1 MLNRLI
7 IVALFLTFSFSQA
20 TVEIENPTGSKTVF
34 LTGAAGFIGS
44 NFLRYMF
51 DKYPTYK
58 FIVLDAMT
66 YAGNMENIPDYIKNS
81 DRFTFVYD
89 TVTNQEVV
97 DNCMAKSDF
106 VVHFAAESHVTRS
119 ILNPRTFVDTD
130 VMGTLTML
138 HSLVK
143 HKNIQRFIHISTS
156 EVYGTAETEP
166 ITEDHPL
173 KPRSPYAA
181 AKAGADRLV
190 YSYCCTYDIPAVIIR
205 PFNNYGPNQHLEK
218 VLPRFITHA
227 IKGLPLTVHGDGSA
241 KRDWLNVSDTCEALD
256 RVLHVKNFDTIKH
269 QVINIGTGI
278 SISVREIAHI
288 IAQEF
293 NLPESGITYQEDRPG
308 QVACHISSTDKA
320 ERLLG
325 WKAKR
330 TFQES
335 LKDVIQWYKNNEGW
349 WKRLE
354 MMQWVPI
361 NIGNNKI
368 AKQ

>member
-1 MLNRLI
+1 MKR
-7 IVALFLTFSFSQA
+7 A
-20 TVEIENPTGSKTVF
+20 
-34 LTGAAGFIGS
+34 
-44 NFLRYMF
+44 
-51 DKYPTYK
+51 
-58 FIVLDAMT
+58 
-66 YAGNMENIPDYIKNS
+66 
-81 DRFTFVYD
+81 
-89 TVTNQEVV
+89 
-97 DNCMAKSDF
+97 DF

-130 VMGTLTML
+130 VLGTLTML

-143 HKNIQRFIHISTS
+143 NKNVERFIHISTS

-166 ITEDHPL
+166 ITEEHPL

-190 YSYCCTYDIPAVIIR
+190 WAYCCTYDVPAVIIR

-218 VLPRFITHA
+218 VIPRFITHA
-227 IKGLPLTVHGDGSA
+227 IKGLHLTVHGDGSS
-241 KRDWLNVSDTCEALD
+241 KRDWVHVLDTCEALD
-256 RVLHVKNFDTIKH
+256 RALHVKNFDTIKH

-278 SISVREIAHI
+278 STSIKEIAQMIATDFCLTGEHI
-288 IAQEF
+288 AF
-293 NLPESGITYQEDRPG
+293 QEDRPG

-330 TFQES
+330 KFKES
-335 LKDVIQWYKNNEGW
+335 LKEVIEWYKQNTGW

-354 MMQWVPI
+354 MMQWVPVQV
-361 NIGNNKI
+361 GNNKI